1 MKKTKIIKKEE
12 LDFDI
17 SKIKEVDKIDIFE
30 DRIEINFQIE
40 D

>member
-12 LDFDI
+12 LNFDI
-17 SKIKEVDKIDIFE
+17 SKIKKVDKIDIFE